1 LDGNGRD
8 VPAAPSARDAYTSG
22 CHAGMQWKFHI
33 GDKVKFGG
41 CAGTITDVGTVL
53 IQIITTEGRMRMAC
67 LWELV
72 KTRDSTADPAE

>member
-1 LDGNGRD
+1 
-8 VPAAPSARDAYTSG
+8 
-22 CHAGMQWKFHI
+22 
-33 GDKVKFGG
+33 VKFGG